1 MTENMKHSA
10 MILGEV
16 ASSGAAR
23 GPAFVCACVEP
34 TTVPRRVI
42 NESETQKEME
52 KLDAAISE
60 AEKELLDL
68 QEKVQQKAGK
78 RQASLFEAQILLLHD
93 LSLREEDQHPL
104 PDRKNQRGGRSGRGH
119 RETDVLVCSI
129 GRPLLSR
136 AGGGLARCWKTAAR
150 HSNQMPT
157 IGDPQH
163 S

>member
-1 MTENMKHSA
+1 MTENMKHSV

-16 ASSGAAR
+16 ASSGVAR
-23 GPAFVCACVEP
+23 GPAFVCACVEQ

-42 NESETQKEME
+42 NETETQKEME

-68 QEKVQQKAGK
+68 QKKVQQKAGTQNTFLRRK
-78 RQASLFEAQILLLHD
+78 FFFCTISHCVRRSYLLSDEKINVEAAVD
-93 LSLREEDQHPL
+93 EAT
-104 PDRKNQRGGRSGRGH
+104 
-119 RETDVLVCSI
+119 ETDVLVYAV
-129 GRPLLSR
+129 GRPLFSR
-136 AGGGLARCWKTAAR
+136 AGCGLAGCRKTAAR
-150 HSNQMPT
+150 HSDQMPT